1 MHTTQK
7 QRDAVLN
14 LFSFVEEVSGVRRAV
29 TKNISSLDWKL
40 GLAEID
46 ATLPGI
52 QALHPNTK
60 DPSLILSIVKLDVP
74 SCPKL
79 PEELLDVVIGNWLSP
94 DWKVA
99 WREPFASLTL
109 QTDVDIREGDSE
121 ETIAEKRALQ
131 ALRPFVPVRIKWL
144 EERTKW
150 LEERKVVVKS
160 NELFDRFMTLRSQ
173 GDRRFNPIF

>member
-74 SCPKL
+74 S
-79 PEELLDVVIGNWLSP
+79 
-94 DWKVA
+94 
-99 WREPFASLTL
+99 T
-109 QTDVDIREGDSE
+109 T
-121 ETIAEKRALQ
+121 
-131 ALRPFVPVRIKWL
+131 FVK
-144 EERTKW
+144 
-150 LEERKVVVKS
+150 
-160 NELFDRFMTLRSQ
+160 
-173 GDRRFNPIF
+173 